1 MWGDDGGVS
10 GVGEAVGGRGMSI
23 FDWLRQLFCWHKW
36 YSVGIDQDTHQMI
49 VCCEKCEKTM
59 EIRP

>member
-1 MWGDDGGVS
+1 
-10 GVGEAVGGRGMSI
+10 MSI